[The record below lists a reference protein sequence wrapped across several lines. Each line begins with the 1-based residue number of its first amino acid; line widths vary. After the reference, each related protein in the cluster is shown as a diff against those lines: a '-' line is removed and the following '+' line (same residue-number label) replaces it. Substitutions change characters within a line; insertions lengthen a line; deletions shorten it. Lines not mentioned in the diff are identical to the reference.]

1 MGFKGP
7 TVSVL
12 VAELLQ
18 CSDVDIS
25 KFEMQQVRLMMSLE
39 NELDVR
45 LLLLQRYRET
55 ERHCFRAM
63 RLTLSGSTCAPVDA

>member
-25 KFEMQQVRLMMSLE
+25 KFEMQQVRLMMSVCYFFKDTE
-39 NELDVR
+39 KQNDIAFAPCA
-45 LLLLQRYRET
+45 LLYRD
-55 ERHCFRAM
+55 RHVHQLMHKNC
-63 RLTLSGSTCAPVDA
+63 TGD

>member
-25 KFEMQQVRLMMSLE
+25 KFEMQQVRLMM
-39 NELDVR
+39 
-45 LLLLQRYRET
+45 T
-55 ERHCFRAM
+55 
-63 RLTLSGSTCAPVDA
+63 